1 MFLRVITHGDGANPI
16 IQRTARIIGECA
28 DTAEFL
34 YWDRDSMGS
43 VAAELSDVYVPI
55 CLMTGGGKRNVRVA
69 VLLPIFWLRLLF
81 KLMTARNADVHY
93 AHTFECALVC
103 CVVRILRGVPYVYHI
118 HDNIGISHHWWR
130 LLAPLI
136 DRVDGWVVK
145 HAASVVVP
153 DQSRV
158 IGPLRPFA
166 SKISVVPNCT
176 GAFDGGAVGRDHHD
190 IDVVTVLAIGSLEED
205 RGIDLLLKS
214 VEGLRSIR
222 IVAAGRVAG
231 DALRRSLSHSTEV
244 EFLGSVPHSMIRSI
258 YERGDIVFLFYRP
271 DLDLNIRAAP
281 MKFLEALAAGRP
293 VLVNSEV
300 KISSEVLQQGIGYV
314 CRFDVMDL
322 RSTLKRMAT
331 DRTGVL
337 GMGQRAR
344 EVYERNYGFG
354 KVENHLKEILAFAS
368 TAERT

>member
-28 DTAEFL
+28 ATAEFL
-34 YWDRDSMGS
+34 YWDRDGIGS
-43 VAAELSDVYVPI
+43 VAAELSDVYLPI

-69 VLLPIFWLRLLF
+69 FLLPIFWLRLFF
-81 KLMTARNADVHY
+81 KLMTARSADVHY

-103 CVVRILRGVPYVYHI
+103 CVVRILRRIPYVYHI
-118 HDNIGISHHWWR
+118 HDNIGISHHWWS

-145 HAASVVVP
+145 HAAAVVVP

-176 GAFDGGAVGRDHHD
+176 GAFDGGAVGRDSHD
-190 IDVVTVLAIGSLEED
+190 VDVVTVLAIGSLEED

-231 DALRRSLSHSTEV
+231 DALRQSFSQSPEV
-244 EFLGSVPHSMIRSI
+244 ELLGSVPHSMMRSI

-293 VLVNSEV
+293 VLVNGEI
-300 KISSEVLQQGIGYV
+300 KISSVVLQQGIGYV
-314 CRFDVMDL
+314 CAFNVADL

-331 DRTGVL
+331 DRATL
-337 GMGQRAR
+337 LAMGKRAR
-344 EVYERNYGFG
+344 EVYERDYGFG
-354 KVENHLKEILAFAS
+354 KVEKRLKDILGYAS
-368 TAERT
+368 TTERT